1 MGTTQ
6 DVLFLRSGKIGGE
19 FTVHKQQPLL
29 EFRHHLHKWN
39 ARANIFYVKSAE
51 NPADAPSRGQSGAGA
66 TGVMQGARPFAGEV
80 RLLNGVFDALW
91 EEAGPFD
98 VDAMA
103 SAANRQAVP
112 SGTALPFTSL
122 GPDPESR
129 SINFFATRHGRN
141 AHGERE
147 RLCVNPPFVLQRAA
161 VQWLKECRS
170 AGLTVIKSHAQ
181 PWPPWRVG
189 LARHAT
195 RRWLVPVPHS
205 EGRRPEGMVRLE
217 SGPASEACEFDF
229 EIVPAVIAVTARE
242 LPATRR
248 Q

>member
-39 ARANIFYVKSAE
+39 AWANIFYVKSAE

-66 TGVMQGARPFAGEV
+66 AGVMQGARPFAGEV

-181 PWPPWRVG
+181 PWPPWRVE

-229 EIVPAVIAVTARE
+229 EFVPAVIAVTARE